1 MTATVGTNSP
11 MTPVP
16 GPVPGTVMTP
26 GYARA
31 VAQMAYAWG
40 WPMVNIQSRRL
51 MYAQVPIKG
60 RLGPMPVAP
69 LNELAMLADYI
80 DPNIRIVAHPNQD
93 VVYGFGVLALDQEPV
108 VVQIPDFGDRFWMYQ
123 ICDQRTDSFAQ
134 GFHNLRHQAGLL
146 SDGRPGAG
154 KVTRH
159 RASSTFGVHRPI
171 PASLSHGPSW
181 LTRPQT
187 ARRFNRF

>member
-1 MTATVGTNSP
+1 

-16 GPVPGTVMTP
+16 GHIPGTVMTP

-51 MYAQVPIKG
+51 MYAQVPLKG

-80 DPNIRIVAHPNQD
+80 DPDIRIVAHPNQD
-93 VVYGFGVLALDQEPV
+93 VVYGFGIFALDQEPV
-108 VVQIPDFGDRFWMYQ
+108 VVQVPDFGERFWMYQ
-123 ICDQRTDSFAQ
+123 ICDQRTDSFASFGSPGRSQ
-134 GFHNLRHQAGLL
+134 GNL
-146 SDGRPGAG
+146 
-154 KVTRH
+154 
-159 RASSTFGVHRPI
+159 FGF
-171 PASLSHGPSW
+171 GGD
-181 LTRPQT
+181 TRP
-187 ARRFNRF
+187 APVKGAENRPLTSR

>member
-1 MTATVGTNSP
+1 MKATVGTIPP
-11 MTPVP
+11 MTLVP

-51 MYAQVPIKG
+51 MYTQVPTKG

-80 DPNIRIVAHPNQD
+80 DPDIRVVAHPVGSRTGAPTVGSGGSSKAFAVGLSPAPLVTFPAPASSNPA
-93 VVYGFGVLALDQEPV
+93 YGFPVLGFPGCFAPRVMGPIRLRALSAWAGNHKAVAYSTSFRHIQW
-108 VVQIPDFGDRFWMYQ
+108 DREKAEATCTY
-123 ICDQRTDSFAQ
+123 
-134 GFHNLRHQAGLL
+134 HLQA
-146 SDGRPGAG
+146 
-154 KVTRH
+154 
-159 RASSTFGVHRPI
+159 
-171 PASLSHGPSW
+171 W
-181 LTRPQT
+181 
-187 ARRFNRF
+187 